1 MKPSLNAWTFPAST
15 NIAQM
20 VREAAAVGFGAFEPV
35 IAEQGELTFT
45 SSEQQ
50 CGQLARGVQDAG
62 LEVASLASGVTWQYN
77 LGSSDSGVQAKAR
90 DLILSA
96 LDRAAW
102 LGAPVFLVVPAVVGG
117 WRDARPSSPYADALS
132 RCYDQFRRLAGEA
145 EARGVAIGIENVL
158 NRFLLSPVETR
169 ELVDRVNSPYVGVY
183 FDTGNVMPFGYPQD
197 WIDTLGGR
205 ILRIHVKDYRLGDGD
220 RQGGGCPLGKGD
232 VDWAA
237 VITALVRAGY
247 DGPLTYEGPGEP
259 KQICRKLQ
267 QIMALAAPEPPSV

>member
-15 NIAQM
+15 STAQM
-20 VREAAAVGFGAFEPV
+20 VREASAAGFEALEPV
-35 IAEQGELTFT
+35 IAEQGELTF
-45 SSEQQ
+45 SSCEQE
-50 CGQLARGVQDAG
+50 CRHLARVIRDAG

-77 LGSSDSGVQAKAR
+77 LGSPDSGVQARAR
-90 DLILSA
+90 ELILSS

-117 WRDARPSSPYADALS
+117 WRDARPSTSYADVLS

-169 ELVDRVNSPYVGVY
+169 ELIDRVNSPYVGVY
-183 FDTGNVMPFGYPQD
+183 FDTGNVMPFGYPRD
-197 WIDTLGGR
+197 WIDTLAGR
-205 ILRIHVKDYRLGDGD
+205 ILRVHVKDYRLGDGD
-220 RQGGGCPLGKGD
+220 RQGGSCPLGEGD
-232 VDWAA
+232 VDWPA
-237 VITALVRAGY
+237 VVTALARVGY

-259 KQICRKLQ
+259 GHICRKLRE
-267 QIMALAAPEPPSV
+267 IISLVAPAG

>member
-20 VREAAAVGFGAFEPV
+20 ASEASAAGFEAFEPV
-35 IAEQGELTFT
+35 IAEQGELTFNT
-45 SSEQQ
+45 CEKECRQF
-50 CGQLARGVQDAG
+50 AETIRDAG
-62 LEVASLASGVTWQYN
+62 LDVASLASGATWQYN
-77 LGSSDSGVQAKAR
+77 LGSPDSGVRAKGR
-90 DLILSA
+90 ELIVSA

-117 WRDARPSSPYADALS
+117 WRDARPLTSYADALS
-132 RCYDQFRRLAGEA
+132 RCYDQLRRLAGEA

-169 ELVDRVNSPYVGVY
+169 DLIDRINSPYVGVY
-183 FDTGNVMPFGYPQD
+183 FDTGNVMPLGYPQD

-205 ILRIHVKDYRLGDGD
+205 ILRIHVKDYRLGDRD
-220 RQGGGCPLGKGD
+220 RQGGGCPLGDGD
-232 VDWAA
+232 VDWPA
-237 VITALVRAGY
+237 VVTALARVGY

-259 KQICRKLQ
+259 AQICRKLRD
-267 QIMALAAPEPPSV
+267 IISLAAPAD

>member
-1 MKPSLNAWTFPAST
+1 MKPSLNAWTFAAST
-15 NIAQM
+15 DIARM
-20 VREAAAVGFGAFEPV
+20 ASEASAAGFEAFEPV
-35 IAEQGELTFT
+35 IAEQGELTFDSCEKECRQFAQT
-45 SSEQQ
+45 I
-50 CGQLARGVQDAG
+50 RDAG

-77 LGSSDSGVQAKAR
+77 LGSPDSSVRATGR
-90 DLILSA
+90 ELILSA

-117 WRDARPSSPYADALS
+117 WRDAKPSTSYADALS
-132 RCYDQFRRLAGEA
+132 RCYDQLRRLAGEA
-145 EARGVAIGIENVL
+145 EARDVAIGIENVL

-169 ELVDRVNSPYVGVY
+169 ELIDRVNSPYVGVY

-220 RQGGGCPLGKGD
+220 QQGGGCPLGDGD
-232 VDWAA
+232 VDWPA
-237 VITALVRAGY
+237 VVTALARVGY

-259 KQICRKLQ
+259 AQICRKLRE
-267 QIMALAAPEPPSV
+267 IISLAAPAD